1 MTASQSSCDQVSESA
16 SLRDTPLPASQ
27 KTILSFAND
36 LPNICSL
43 VGLLCAVLAIYYA
56 VLEIFPAAMI
66 GMIWAIFFDWSDGII
81 ARRMKGRTEE
91 QRFFGAQLD
100 SLVDI
105 ISFSI
110 CPAVVLLSY
119 GHFSPWFIP
128 GAFIIAATGV
138 IRLSYFNVFG
148 LVEESTYM
156 GLALDNNIII
166 LVFAFL
172 FNGLISHTAFSILI
186 YILLMLL
193 AALNVAPIKTPKF
206 AGRWYYALLVY
217 SLALSMIYGW
227 QLYLLR

>member
-1 MTASQSSCDQVSESA
+1 
-16 SLRDTPLPASQ
+16 
-27 KTILSFAND
+27 
-36 LPNICSL
+36 
-43 VGLLCAVLAIYYA
+43 
-56 VLEIFPAAMI
+56 
-66 GMIWAIFFDWSDGII
+66 MIWAVFFDWSDGII

-91 QRFFGAQLD
+91 QRFFGAKLD
-100 SLVDI
+100 SLIDI

-128 GAFIIAATGV
+128 GAFIIVAT

-148 LVEESTYM
+148 LVDESTYM
-156 GLALDNNIII
+156 GLAQDNNIII

-172 FNGLISHTAFSILI
+172 FNGLISHTAFSIYI

-206 AGRWYYALLVY
+206 AGRWYYAIIAYTVT
-217 SLALSMIYGW
+217 LSAIFGRQW
-227 QLYLLR
+227 HSF